1 MSYQLLKMIHI
12 LSATIMIG
20 TGLGSAFYLFMTY
33 KRGSVQAIKEVVKL
47 VVLADT
53 NFTFPSVVIQI
64 ITGIG
69 LAERMNLTYS
79 KWFWVVIGVSVLVF
93 GTWLKA
99 VFIQFRL
106 RKIIEEREELTPEY
120 HRLMSHWL
128 YLGVPSFLA
137 SIYIY
142 YLMIYKPFL

>member
-12 LSATIMIG
+12 LSAKIMIG

-53 NFTFPSVVIQI
+53 VFTFPSVVIQI

-79 KWFWVVIGVSVLVF
+79 KWFWVVIGKCVGFWDLAQSRFYSVSLAQNNRRKGRADARISPTDVALVVLRCSFFFSVD
-93 GTWLKA
+93 
-99 VFIQFRL
+99 
-106 RKIIEEREELTPEY
+106 
-120 HRLMSHWL
+120 L
-128 YLGVPSFLA
+128 YLLFDDL
-137 SIYIY
+137 
-142 YLMIYKPFL
+142 